1 MTITICILLFVL
13 GLIFG
18 ALLIPLIIYFRA
30 MRSGWD
36 DSNVFNVFRVICHL
50 ALHPEDFLKMRYED
64 GKNPF
69 WYLTKDEFSE
79 VVDSRPNEKQN
90 SWTDKDEKMLKD
102 IILCA
107 NEKKEMLDC
116 SMEELVSWI
125 KSFKKRIK
133 L

>member
-1 MTITICILLFVL
+1 MIYVLLFIL
-13 GLIFG
+13 GLILG
-18 ALLIPLIIYFRA
+18 AFIIPLIIYFRA
-30 MRSGWD
+30 RRSGWD
-36 DSNVFNVFRVICHL
+36 DSNIFNVLRVICHL
-50 ALHPEDFLKMRYED
+50 ALHPEDFLRMRYED

-69 WYLTKDEFSE
+69 WYLTKDEFSQ
-79 VVDSRPNEKQN
+79 VVDSRPNEEQN
-90 SWTDKDEKMLKD
+90 PWTDKDEKMLKD

>member
-1 MTITICILLFVL
+1 MTITICILLFIL
-13 GLIFG
+13 GIIIG
-18 ALLIPLIIYFRA
+18 ALLIPFIIYFRA
-30 MRSGWD
+30 RRSGWD

>member
-1 MTITICILLFVL
+1 MTITICILLFIL
-13 GLIFG
+13 GIIIG
-18 ALLIPLIIYFRA
+18 ALLIPFIIYFRA

-50 ALHPEDFLKMRYED
+50 ALHSEDFLKMRYED

>member
-1 MTITICILLFVL
+1 MILSCILLFVL

-90 SWTDKDEKMLKD
+90 PWTDKDEEMLKD